1 MTDEPKAE
9 KVSRKERA
17 RQQRREAYLRA
28 KDHRD
33 KDPKFL
39 AMKEAAKQH
48 RHEAYQ
54 AAKERKQAATAEQ
67 KRERKEQAEGE
78 RAAQRATAG
87 ELMKKAKPTTR
98 PGYRRR
104 RPREGGPAE
113 WARARRLR
121 SPDFWPR
128 G

>member
-48 RHEAYQ
+48 RHEVYQ
-54 AAKERKQAATAEQ
+54 AAKERRKTATAGQ
-67 KRERKEQAEGE
+67 KRERKQRDEGE
-78 RAAQRATAG
+78 WAAQRATAS
-87 ELMKKAKPTTR
+87 EKLMKMVRPATKP
-98 PGYRRR
+98 
-104 RPREGGPAE
+104 E
-113 WARARRLR
+113 
-121 SPDFWPR
+121 
-128 G
+128 